1 MPEFIPSVPII
12 ALVVAVS
19 YLLGSIPFGIPIS
32 RLFSL
37 PDPRTV
43 GSNNIGATN
52 VLRSGSKLA
61 AFLTL
66 ILDAGKGGIA
76 VIAARL
82 LYGDDAAQ
90 FAALAAFLGHLY
102 PISLGFKGGKG
113 VATWLGT
120 LIALAYLPFLFAGAA
135 WLITFLLTRISSL
148 SALVSALLT
157 PIAAL
162 FMGHGNLAVVLF
174 AMSALIWWK
183 HRANISRLMAGQE
196 PKSSFG
202 SSKEQK

>member
-1 MPEFIPSVPII
+1 MPELIPSFSVI
-12 ALVVAVS
+12 AAVVAAS

-32 RLFSL
+32 RLFGL
-37 PDPRTV
+37 PDPRTI
-43 GSNNIGATN
+43 GSGNIGATN
-52 VLRSGSKLA
+52 VLRSGSKPA

-76 VIAARL
+76 VVVARL
-82 LYGDDAAQ
+82 LFGNDAAQ

-102 PISLGFKGGKG
+102 PVWLGFNGGKG

-120 LIALAYLPFLFAGAA
+120 LVALALAPFVFAGAA
-135 WLITFLLTRISSL
+135 WLVTFVLARISSL
-148 SALVSALLT
+148 SALVTSLLT

-162 FMGHGNLAVVLF
+162 FMGHSDISFVLI

-183 HRANISRLMAGQE
+183 HRANISRLLAGEE

-202 SSKEQK
+202 SKRRQE